1 LRRRTFITLLGGTAA
16 AWPLAARAQR
26 QERMR
31 RVAALMAWTES
42 DPGYRSWF
50 NIFVQRLSQL
60 GWANGQN
67 VRIDQRWANGEVD
80 RIKSFAKELVELQP
94 DVIFACTTPVTAAL
108 HRETHTIPIVFALVG
123 DPVGEGFVASLARP
137 GGNVTGFI
145 NVEAGMVSK
154 LLQLL
159 KEIAPPIKRAAIMF
173 NPDTAPGGGDYYQ
186 GSFEAAARTLAVEP
200 GTLRVRNDREIDTA
214 ITLLGDQQAG
224 LVLMPDAF
232 IAAHLPAIISS
243 AARNNVPAIF
253 DLPQYAQSGGLVS
266 YGADNADMLRR
277 AAGYVDRVLKGEK
290 PADLPVQVP
299 TKYELIINLK
309 TARALGLEVPPT
321 LLARADEVIE

>member
-1 LRRRTFITLLGGTAA
+1 VRRREFIGLLGGAAA

-26 QERMR
+26 QERVR
-31 RVAALMAWTES
+31 RVAALMAWAES

-60 GWANGQN
+60 GWADGQN

-80 RIKSFAKELVELQP
+80 RMQSFAKELVELQP

-108 HRETHTIPIVFALVG
+108 HRKTNTIPIVFALVG
-123 DPVGEGFVASLARP
+123 DPVGDGFVASLARP

-159 KEIAPPIKRAAIMF
+159 KEIAPRIKRAAIMF

-200 GTLRVRNDREIDTA
+200 VTLRVRNDGELDTA
-214 ITLLGDQQAG
+214 ITSLGHEQAG

-232 IAAHLPAIISS
+232 IAAHLQAIISS
-243 AARNNVPAIF
+243 AARNNVQRSSICLNMLKAEAWFHMEQITRTCSGARPATWI
-253 DLPQYAQSGGLVS
+253 ASSAASSRATCRSRSRQSS
-266 YGADNADMLRR
+266 
-277 AAGYVDRVLKGEK
+277 
-290 PADLPVQVP
+290 
-299 TKYELIINLK
+299 T
-309 TARALGLEVPPT
+309 
-321 LLARADEVIE
+321 

>member
-1 LRRRTFITLLGGTAA
+1 VKRRAFITLLGGVA

-145 NVEAGMVSK
+145 NV
-154 LLQLL
+154 
-159 KEIAPPIKRAAIMF
+159 
-173 NPDTAPGGGDYYQ
+173 
-186 GSFEAAARTLAVEP
+186 
-200 GTLRVRNDREIDTA
+200 
-214 ITLLGDQQAG
+214 
-224 LVLMPDAF
+224 
-232 IAAHLPAIISS
+232 
-243 AARNNVPAIF
+243 
-253 DLPQYAQSGGLVS
+253 
-266 YGADNADMLRR
+266 
-277 AAGYVDRVLKGEK
+277 
-290 PADLPVQVP
+290 
-299 TKYELIINLK
+299 
-309 TARALGLEVPPT
+309 
-321 LLARADEVIE
+321 